1 MKEFVLKCIQ
11 KDDDNI
17 ELSMSNDGFNGMEIM
32 AILETKKFDLIE
44 QVTHPEKF
52 TYRREYKDTDGST
65 IIKEDTNGTN
75 T

>member
-1 MKEFVLKCIQ
+1 MKEFVLRCVQ
-11 KDDDNI
+11 KVDDNI
-17 ELSMSNDGFNGMEIM
+17 ELSMRNDGFNGMEIV
-32 AILETKKFDLIE
+32 AILETKKADLIE